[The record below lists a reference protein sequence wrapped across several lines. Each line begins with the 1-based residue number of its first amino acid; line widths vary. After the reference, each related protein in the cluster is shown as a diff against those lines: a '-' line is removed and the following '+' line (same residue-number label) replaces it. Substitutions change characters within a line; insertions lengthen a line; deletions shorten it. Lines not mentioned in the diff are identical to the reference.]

1 MEFFSY
7 AQLVGYVAFVL
18 GVLAFLQK
26 SDGRL
31 KLLIAAESLVYG
43 VHFVLLGNFPAA
55 ATAVIAGA
63 RSLMALKTRS
73 LLLAV
78 LVVVVNIAVGAVL
91 AGTGPGW
98 LPIIATCAATIA
110 MFTMQGISLRV
121 VLLMSTA
128 LWLANN
134 ILSGSIGGTALEL
147 VIAAVNG
154 TTVVR
159 MFRSQAGT
167 ALVREESSAAET
179 VSR

>member
-7 AQLVGYVAFVL
+7 AQLIGYVSFVL

-31 KLLIAAESLVYG
+31 KVLIAAESLVYG
-43 VHFVLLGNFPAA
+43 VHFVLLGNLAAA

-63 RSLMALKTRS
+63 RSLLSLKTRS
-73 LLLAV
+73 LMVAV
-78 LVVVVNIAVGAVL
+78 AVVAINIAAGVVL

-98 LPIIATCAATIA
+98 LPVIATCAATIA
-110 MFTMQGISLRV
+110 MFTMQGVALRL
-121 VLLMSTA
+121 VLLTSTL

-134 ILSGSIGGTALEL
+134 ILSGSIGGTALES

-154 TTVVR
+154 STVVR
-159 MFRSQAGT
+159 MLRSQARVT
-167 ALVREESSAAET
+167 PVRAHRSAAET